1 MLASVQQDGLKMTVT
16 PGFTWDSEQ
25 CIFKGP
31 VLYGDEILTL
41 CIRRER
47 MQRSIMS
54 CLDADKDIESL
65 FDPAQW
71 IAEAEHVHE
80 PDVYFEDEG
89 DLGPELMREA

>member
-1 MLASVQQDGLKMTVT
+1 MLASVQQDGLKMTIT
-16 PGFTWDSEQ
+16 PGFTWDNEQ
-25 CIFKGP
+25 RIFKGP

-41 CIRRER
+41 CISRER
-47 MQRSIMS
+47 MQRSIVNS
-54 CLDADKDIESL
+54 LEVDEDIESL

-89 DLGPELMREA
+89 DLGPEVVRE